1 MLGRI
6 DNFIPPKR
14 RGTKDEILIFE
25 ALDLG
30 YEPLKSIS
38 KVCIA
43 SIVHPS
49 KIFVWDSRRQLV
61 PFFSTISILNM
72 STNASTWIRG

>member
-14 RGTKDEILIFE
+14 RGTKDEIRIFE

-49 KIFVWDSRRQLV
+49 KIFVWG
-61 PFFSTISILNM
+61 
-72 STNASTWIRG
+72 A